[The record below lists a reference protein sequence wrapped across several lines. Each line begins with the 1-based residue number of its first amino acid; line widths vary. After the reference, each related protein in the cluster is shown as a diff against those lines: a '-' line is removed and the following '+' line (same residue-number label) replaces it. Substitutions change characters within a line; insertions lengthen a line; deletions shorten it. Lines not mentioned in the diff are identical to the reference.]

1 MHRFGLIVFA
11 ALALAITSCE
21 QRSEKEPNSVQEEG
35 KKEKTKSQKKVSI
48 NASSTTDGDEYDR
61 DADLEQ
67 LAWWVSMEHSFSV
80 SLWSEAQEAI
90 ASHREKKTQFTD
102 AEFYMEVR
110 RIVGMPDNGHT
121 NVWDR
126 PIYEKFGMV
135 PLRVYWFS
143 DGLYVV
149 RTKEQHKDLLGARI
163 EAINGKSLD
172 ELETVLM
179 AYHGGTKGFF
189 RHYYAGSLMLSPPL
203 LHAIGLSESPE
214 QLKIKVRNRSGEA
227 LEKNISI
234 GSVSKAKRAD
244 PWRYLHPAPID
255 KEEGWHT
262 IHGANAK
269 LPLYLQQEEEIFR
282 YALIEDGKIAYIQLR
297 ANIGS
302 DDKTIEDFTA
312 KTKKQLKSD
321 RPHSIILDNRQN
333 PGGDLTRTADF
344 ALELPSLA
352 SPEGKVYVLTSNGTF
367 SAAIYTSFFP
377 KAADSKRTIVV
388 GEHVGDRPQFWA
400 ETGPEFVLRDSGYHI
415 GYSLQMHDLANG
427 CKEPKK
433 CHMAQFSPK
442 WNIAVGSLE
451 PDWKVP
457 TTFADY
463 EAGLDKVLKR
473 VLEEAAPQR

>member
-1 MHRFGLIVFA
+1 MHRFRLIVFA
-11 ALALAITSCE
+11 ALAIASCE
-21 QRSEKEPNSVQEEG
+21 QRSKKEPNSEQDECI
-35 KKEKTKSQKKVSI
+35 KEKTKSQKKASI

-80 SLWSEAQEAI
+80 SLWSEAQQAI
-90 ASHREKKTQFTD
+90 AGHRKDKTKFTD

-110 RIVGMPDNGHT
+110 RIVALPDNGHT
-121 NVWDR
+121 NVSGS

-143 DGLYVV
+143 DGLYIV
-149 RTKEQHKDLLGARI
+149 RAKEQHKNLLGGRI

-172 ELETVLM
+172 ELETLLM
-179 AYHGGTKGFF
+179 AYHGGTKAFF
-189 RHYYAGSLMLSPPL
+189 RQYTAMPLMLSPAL

-227 LEKNISI
+227 LETNIKVGSI
-234 GSVSKAKRAD
+234 SKAERVY

-255 KEEGWHT
+255 KEEDWHT
-262 IHGANAK
+262 IHAASTK
-269 LPLYLQQEEEIFR
+269 LPLYLQQEEEVFR
-282 YALIEDGKIAYIQLR
+282 YALIEDGKIAYVQLR

-302 DDKTIEDFTA
+302 DDKTIEDFAA

-352 SPEGKVYVLTSNGTF
+352 SPDGKVYVLTSNGTF
-367 SAAIYTSFFP
+367 SAGLYTSFFP

-388 GEHVGDRPQFWA
+388 GEHVGDRPQFWS
-400 ETGPEFVLRDSGYHI
+400 ESGPEFVLRDSGYSI

-433 CHMAQFSPK
+433 CHMAIYPPK

-457 TTFADY
+457 TNFADY

-473 VLEEAAPQR
+473 VLEDASLQR